1 MGALRDGEDFFLSP
15 EAAGL
20 AVPPPQDKKHHIKYE
35 MGLSYTTTADLT
47 KLKNCSNLADNGL

>member
-20 AVPPPQDKKHHIKYE
+20 AVPPPQVKKHHIKYE
-35 MGLSYTTTADLT
+35 MGLSTTVDLT
-47 KLKNCSNLADNGL
+47 KLKNRSNLADNWL